1 MSNTVDQAEV
11 RRIGHLARL
20 NLSDEEVATFAA
32 QLSSILDYVAKLN
45 ELDVT
50 TVEATA
56 HPLPIRNVFADD
68 VPHKCLTPEQALA
81 NAPDK
86 VDGFFKVPKVLDTGE
101 GA

>member
-1 MSNTVDQAEV
+1 MPETVDQAEV
-11 RRIGHLARL
+11 RRIGHLSRL
-20 NLSDEEVATFAA
+20 NLSDEEVATFAR

-45 ELDVT
+45 ELDVSN
-50 TVEATA
+50 VEPTA
-56 HPLPIRNVFADD
+56 HPLPIHNVFADD
-68 VPHKCLTPEQALA
+68 APHECLTPEQALA